1 MKIRLLLTT
10 IFAACTFTATMQA
23 KPLSPEEALQ
33 RLEQSHAKAGI
44 ALAGNTSPA
53 YTASLQG
60 NATWYAINAPQGG
73 FAIVSANDCAQPL
86 LGYVPQGSFSYNAL
100 PTAMQWWLDCYSHEI
115 AEAAGNEA
123 KGAAIRRTDSRQA
136 IVPMETTL

>member
-60 NATWYAINAPQGG
+60 NATWYAINYY
-73 FAIVSANDCAQPL
+73 CPL
-86 LGYVPQGSFSYNAL
+86 KIF
-100 PTAMQWWLDCYSHEI
+100 
-115 AEAAGNEA
+115 
-123 KGAAIRRTDSRQA
+123 
-136 IVPMETTL
+136 

>member
-1 MKIRLLLTT
+1 MV
-10 IFAACTFTATMQA
+10 CYQC
-23 KPLSPEEALQ
+23 S
-33 RLEQSHAKAGI
+33 S
-44 ALAGNTSPA
+44 
-53 YTASLQG
+53 
-60 NATWYAINAPQGG
+60 GG

-136 IVPMETTL
+136 IAPMVTTL

>member
-100 PTAMQWWLDCYSHEI
+100 PTAMQW
-115 AEAAGNEA
+115 
-123 KGAAIRRTDSRQA
+123 
-136 IVPMETTL
+136 